1 MNLWKVFEQRYEHFL
16 SVRVAK
22 MALGCVWVRDDFF
35 LDGSFNLV
43 KDVVSGNFSGIDGF
57 RLIFKLFLVFNFFN
71 FGNHV
76 NFRRFSSRGL
86 SNCEFE
92 YVSCKGGLG

>member
-1 MNLWKVFEQRYEHFL
+1 MVFGFLWWFFNFGKCNMNLWKVFEQRYEHFL

-43 KDVVSGNFSGIDGF
+43 KDVVSGNFSGSDGF
-57 RLIFKLFLVFNFFN
+57 RLIF
-71 FGNHV
+71 
-76 NFRRFSSRGL
+76 
-86 SNCEFE
+86 
-92 YVSCKGGLG
+92 